1 MDSKPLLLIVD
12 CGNPSVI
19 DYTRHAAKSEE
30 RRIVVV
36 THPVIDENIEEAHET
51 CPIYEF
57 SKQRYDQLREKS
69 ALKQVVIFLGEE
81 YDKRS
86 DKLLHIIGE
95 IVAETPPESVCLI
108 SSFRVH
114 FGDQEAIDLENSA
127 RECFQNSSA
136 RMTVF
141 RPGILLGK
149 SSRAE
154 REFHQLAPLYP
165 LVPRRLRSTI
175 LPADILYEA
184 VETELSSPSTRRNR
198 TFTLLGK
205 NETWRDV
212 LKRHRYPTWWQRYR
226 ETLAWIGSI
235 LLLGQLATL
244 IFQIIVWF
252 MPRLRYWN
260 FDTIVVHSERELLEL
275 CNPYSAPFLKVVGYN
290 NGVIH
295 FGHQH
300 PGKTVV
306 STLGCQRIEF
316 TDENIVKLDN
326 GVLLK
331 QVIEALRPR
340 GKEMYV
346 IPNYSYVSMGTAFF
360 VPIHGSAA
368 EYTTVG
374 ETIEKVILYDP
385 ERDRILCVKRDS
397 DIFREFMYRQDTD
410 VVLLR
415 LYLRFKDKSRYYME
429 KETLANPDSEKI
441 LSVFHHPQASNVE
454 IRKSKAS
461 SDEVDLYTYFTA
473 DSADSD
479 GMMEFPRDNIG
490 KIWDKIEGNRVSA
503 WLFHAFMKALGY
515 HTELFFTPEEFPRF
529 WETHKTL
536 PISKIQ
542 LRYVKQDGLPHSPF
556 GKSDRISADVFMMKK
571 YKEQFEKYVSENF
584 ETVTHNPGKHS
595 M

>member
-19 DYTRHAAKSEE
+19 DYTRHAALPGD

-36 THPVIDENIEEAHET
+36 THPVIDENIEQAHET

-57 SKQRYDQLREKS
+57 DKEHYDRLRDNS
-69 ALKQVVIFLGEE
+69 PLRQVVIFLGEQF
-81 YDKRS
+81 DKRS
-86 DKLLHIIGE
+86 HKLLDIIGE
-95 IVAETPPESVCLI
+95 IVAATPPDSICLI

-114 FGDQEAIDLENSA
+114 FNDREAVDLEDSA
-127 RECFQNSSA
+127 RERFQNTSA
-136 RMTVF
+136 RLTVF
-141 RPGILLGK
+141 RTGILLGD

-154 REFHQLAPLYP
+154 REFRQLAPLYP

-175 LPADILYEA
+175 LPADVLYDA
-184 VETELSSPSTRRNR
+184 VEQELKAPSTRRNR
-198 TFTLLGK
+198 TLTLLGT
-205 NETWRDV
+205 NEAWRDV
-212 LKRHRYPTWWQRYR
+212 LKRFRKPTWWQRYR
-226 ETLAWIGSI
+226 EAMAWIGSV

-244 IFQIIVWF
+244 IFQLITWLL
-252 MPRLRYWN
+252 PRLRYWD
-260 FDTIVVHSERELLEL
+260 FDTIVVRSQRELLEL
-275 CNPYSAPFLKVVGYN
+275 YNPYSYQFLKVVGYN
-290 NGVIH
+290 NGVVH

-300 PGKTVV
+300 PGKTII
-306 STLGCQRIEF
+306 STVGCQRIEF
-316 TDENIVKLDN
+316 TSENIVKLDN

-346 IPNYSYVSMGTAFF
+346 IPNYSYVSMGTAYF
-360 VPIHGSAA
+360 VPIHGSAS

-385 ERDRILCVKRDS
+385 GRDRILCVKRD
-397 DIFREFMYRQDTD
+397 DDVFQEYMYNQNCQ

-415 LYLRFKDKSRYYME
+415 LYLRFKDKSRYYLE
-429 KETLANPDSEKI
+429 KETLTNPGSEKI
-441 LSVFHHPQASNVE
+441 LSVFQHPEASNVE

-461 SDEVDLYTYFTA
+461 SSEVDVYTYFAA
-473 DSADSD
+473 DSVDNKQ
-479 GMMEFPRDNIG
+479 MMEFPRDNIG
-490 KIWDKIEGNRVSA
+490 KIWDKIEGNPVSA
-503 WLFHAFMKALGY
+503 WLFHKFMKALGY
-515 HTELFFTPEEFPRF
+515 HTELFFTPEEFSRF

-556 GKSDRISADVFMMKK
+556 GSSDRISADVFMLKRHK
-571 YKEQFEKYVSENF
+571 RKFEKYLTENF
-584 ETVTHNPGKHS
+584 HTVTHNPGKHS